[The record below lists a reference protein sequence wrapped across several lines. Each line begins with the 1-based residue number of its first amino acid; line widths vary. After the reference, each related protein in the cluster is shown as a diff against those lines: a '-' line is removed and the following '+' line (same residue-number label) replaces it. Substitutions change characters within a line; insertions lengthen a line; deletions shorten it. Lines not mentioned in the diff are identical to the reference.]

1 MAFFFRRGKSRLY
14 FLPSIANPIAGP
26 TVAEVGAGKDLG
38 PSLSDI
44 SGFQLTNSPIGT
56 PNLADT
62 FTSQINGEDTTADST
77 LTLYDDDAATA
88 VRTALAK
95 GSNGFIVMGPYGSA
109 TGKRA
114 EVWPVRSTGVN
125 DEWTTG
131 NDPARY
137 VVGFAITGVPS
148 QNASFQV

>member
-1 MAFFFRRGKSRLY
+1 MALFFRRGKSRLY
-14 FLPSIANPIAGP
+14 FVPTIANQNSVTATELAAGR
-26 TVAEVGAGKDLG
+26 DLG
-38 PSLSDI
+38 PTLSDI

-62 FTSQINGEDTTADST
+62 FTSQIDGEDTTADST
-77 LTLYDDDAATA
+77 LTLYDDDTATA
-88 VRTALAK
+88 IRVALAK
-95 GSNGFIVMGPYGSA
+95 GANGFIVMGPYGS
-109 TGKRA
+109 TSGKRA

-137 VVGFAITGVPS
+137 VVGFAITGVPK
-148 QNASFQV
+148 QNAVFA